1 MHLDSHW
8 ENQNEAREFLFRQQQ
23 SQDGNTHTVVVQFEW
38 QEEES
43 KMVQK
48 D

>member
-1 MHLDSHW
+1 MYLDSHLA
-8 ENQNEAREFLFRQQQ
+8 NQNEAREFLCRQQQ
-23 SQDGNTHTVVVQFEW
+23 SQEGNTHTVVVQLEW